1 MTETLFFSLFA
12 EAVEAGNQM
21 LRIEQMA
28 DAMMTG
34 QGDGFVDRFVSL
46 LVEVVEVSNSDVEL

>member
-46 LVEVVEVSNSDVEL
+46 LVEVSNTI